1 MRPAVR
7 GREGSGDRRGGGADL
22 RAVFFIGYK
31 CTTHTHH
38 APVHGNC
45 ALLLL
50 PSEDDSSGPPPLRL
64 ASMGWAKTVHG
75 PGFARHGWATS
86 CVEWADST
94 RICIYINQTKTY
106 IIQI

>member
-1 MRPAVR
+1 VRPAVR
-7 GREGSGDRRGGGADL
+7 GREGSGDRRGGGADSHEQ
-22 RAVFFIGYK
+22 VFLE
-31 CTTHTHH
+31 
-38 APVHGNC
+38 PPLHGNC
-45 ALLLL
+45 ALLL